1 VANCGGYK
9 NSAEWAK
16 NDPEGLIK
24 AMNKNKEVAAL
35 INKAKPHALKGFMG
49 ALGRDL
55 ISPFG
60 WLGGEIVFSTMFS
73 VAAEASGKTPLEALD
88 EGVLWFLPKGVIDAR
103 KKALFGY
110 EGLPTNKRFK
120 MAGYAQGYTADQIE
134 DMKNYLDMEDSDS
147 KYFAAK
153 NEKAAFEKGSHE
165 GVTDQQV
172 KDNLARL
179 DNTIEE
185 SRTASTDFVLQI
197 YERNTGLQ
205 TDGTPTKK
213 DMNMEELRG
222 FVDKTAENLWDVQ
235 QQYAVD
241 YINKGKQSNVND
253 LYAQK
258 EDWLDKIFQGT
269 QKKIFGGS
277 WGERKDGEMQLP
289 FDMGTAGNVATSI
302 TNPFDRFYS
311 RSPVAPNKSLPWGF
325 RQGWN
330 KVLDLYN
337 LLPHA
342 SQEEKEAYAR
352 SIGRDDLF
360 KKERVYHHP
369 DSRLGTS
376 LSYDQLQKVY
386 PDYFSGAGGGIAT
399 LHPRRP
405 GALPPLSGPDS
416 QGLAYLNNYA
426 TKRTE

>member
-120 MAGYAQGYTADQIE
+120 MEGYAQGYTADQIE
-134 DMKNYLDMEDSDS
+134 DMKNYLDIEDSDR
-147 KYFAAK
+147 KYWAATDKRK
-153 NEKAAFEKGSHE
+153 NFETMRFDSETGKKRVLDKIDAAIEKH
-165 GVTDQQV
+165 
-172 KDNLARL
+172 
-179 DNTIEE
+179 
-185 SRTASTDFVLQI
+185 RTASTDSVLQI

-253 LYAQK
+253 LYAQR
-258 EDWLDKIFQGT
+258 EDKLDKIFQGT

>member
-1 VANCGGYK
+1 MSKCAT
-9 NSAEWAK
+9 EWAK
-16 NDPEGLIK
+16 RDPDGLIK

-110 EGLPTNKRFK
+110 EGLPTSKRFK
-120 MAGYAQGYTADQIE
+120 MEGYAQGYTADQIE
-134 DMKNYLDMEDSDS
+134 DMKNYLDMEDSDR
-147 KYFAAK
+147 KYWAATDKRK
-153 NEKAAFEKGSHE
+153 NFETMRFDSETGKKRVLDKIDAAIEKH
-165 GVTDQQV
+165 
-172 KDNLARL
+172 
-179 DNTIEE
+179 
-185 SRTASTDFVLQI
+185 RTASTDSVLQI

-222 FVDKTAENLWDVQ
+222 FVDKTTADNLWDVQ

-241 YINKGKQSNVND
+241 YINKAKQLKVND
-253 LYAQK
+253 LYAQREDK
-258 EDWLDKIFQGT
+258 TADWLFKEG
-269 QKKIFGGS
+269 QKKIFGGY
-277 WGERKDGEMQLP
+277 WGERKDGHMQLP
-289 FDMGTAGNVATSI
+289 FDMGTAGEIATSI

-311 RSPVAPNKSLPWGF
+311 RSPVPPDKSLPWGF

-376 LSYDQLQKVY
+376 LSYDQLQEVY

-405 GALPPLSGPDS
+405 KALPPTSGPDS